1 MILENVQGF
10 VMSEIV
16 IYEDGDIALNAT
28 VENDTIW
35 LSQKQM
41 ETLFNRDR
49 TVISKHIKNIFSED
63 ELKEKVVCA
72 NFAHTT
78 QHGAIECKTQTKEV
92 KYYTLDVII
101 SVGYRVKSKEG
112 TKFRIWA
119 NKILKEY
126 LIKGYALNQK
136 HLQQKGLKE
145 FHQAI
150 ALLETT
156 INQENLACDEAK
168 GLLDVIVG
176 YGRSWS
182 LLEGYDEDNLS
193 MPTYHN
199 EHKFVLGYS
208 EAKDAI
214 SQLKKVLVK
223 KGEASEL
230 FGREKAGEFDGIIG
244 NIYQTF
250 GGDDLIASVEAKAAN
265 LLYYIIKDHP
275 FVDGNKRIGA
285 FLFILFLQ
293 KNKMLYR
300 ANGEAKI
307 NDNALV
313 ALTLMTAKS
322 LPQQKDTV
330 IALIV
335 NMLVD
340 ES

>member
-1 MILENVQGF
+1 
-10 VMSEIV
+10 MSEIV
-16 IYEDGDIALNAT
+16 IYDDGDVALNAT
-28 VENDTIW
+28 VEDETIW

-41 ETLFNRDR
+41 SKLFGK
-49 TVISKHIKNIFSED
+49 SIKTINEHVTNVFKEAELEKESTIRKFRIVQMED
-63 ELKEKVVCA
+63 KREVER
-72 NFAHTT
+72 
-78 QHGAIECKTQTKEV
+78 AIDF
-92 KYYTLDVII
+92 YTLDVII

-112 TKFRIWA
+112 TRFRIWA

-136 HLQQKGLKE
+136 TLQQKGMQE
-145 FHQAI
+145 FNQAI
-150 ALLETT
+150 ALLKTT
-156 INQENLACDEAK
+156 IDKQELSCDEAK
-168 GLLDVIVG
+168 GLLDVIVN

-182 LLEGYDEDNLS
+182 LLEGYDEDNLPIPS
-193 MPTYHN
+193 YQA
-199 EHKFVLGYS
+199 EQKFVLDYRD
-208 EAKDAI
+208 AKDAVVV
-214 SQLKKVLVK
+214 LKKELMK
-223 KGEASEL
+223 KFEASEL

-250 GGDDLIASVEAKAAN
+250 GGDDLIPSVEEKAAN

-293 KNKMLYR
+293 KNGMLHR

-330 IALIV
+330 VALIV
-335 NMLVD
+335 NMLV
-340 ES
+340 EG